1 MAVVQRNRAIDSP
14 VGKIID
20 TAAEGRDGLNLP
32 AVHMNGEHKVFLAGK
47 HYFKR
52 GISPFMDT
60 EQSSVCIHLGFGGNS
75 LEPDHCY
82 PILREFELETL
93 AVAGFKTIRFLV
105 KIMSALRQIG
115 MGKVD
120 KFPLAIVIVTLGIGS
135 IEGSAIEP
143 TIIQRF

>member
-1 MAVVQRNRAIDSP
+1 MVMMQRNRTIDSP
-14 VGKIID
+14 VGKVIY
-20 TAAEGRDGLNLP
+20 AAPEGRDGFNLP
-32 AVHMNGEHKVFLAGK
+32 TVHMDGKHKVFFTGK
-47 HYFKR
+47 NCFER
-52 GISPFMDT
+52 GIASFMDT

-143 TIIQRF
+143 TVIQRF